1 MSRGARDMGITCRQ
15 TVGQEWHQSSTK
27 SEQHPL
33 CTTPARAWE
42 TQPRHSPMESR
53 DTNHAFEAPCPI
65 PLPLLCN
72 MVEAAAAAWDAF
84 QAGALSDS
92 LSRQLRRKKKAWK
105 DMGKIMHHRQCMVKP
120 TPFLSGQACFIIPP
134 PTHCFPSAS
143 SARTLR
149 FQTHFYFTKSVQ
161 NNPLRLITVL
171 LTLLKRLI
179 FPDRP
184 GFKELQNGDK

>member
-1 MSRGARDMGITCRQ
+1 MGITCRQ

-53 DTNHAFEAPCPI
+53 ATNHAFEAPCPI

-84 QAGALSDS
+84 EAGAYQTAYPDNLEE
-92 LSRQLRRKKKAWK
+92 KKKH
-105 DMGKIMHHRQCMVKP
+105 GKTWER
-120 TPFLSGQACFIIPP
+120 
-134 PTHCFPSAS
+134 
-143 SARTLR
+143 
-149 FQTHFYFTKSVQ
+149 
-161 NNPLRLITVL
+161 
-171 LTLLKRLI
+171 
-179 FPDRP
+179 
-184 GFKELQNGDK
+184 